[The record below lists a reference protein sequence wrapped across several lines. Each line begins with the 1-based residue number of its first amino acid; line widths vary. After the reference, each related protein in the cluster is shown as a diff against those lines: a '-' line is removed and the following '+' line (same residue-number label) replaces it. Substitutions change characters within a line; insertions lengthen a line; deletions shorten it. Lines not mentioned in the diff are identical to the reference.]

1 MLKRIGKM
9 DKNKKMII
17 GILTAAIVLVVAFI
31 VYITCFDSH
40 IEFSSRF
47 KNGITVEYGKK
58 FEAPKIKAYVRGR
71 LINRK
76 GKEIKCTIDSNV
88 DATKTGSYEI
98 KVTAQY
104 GKKTATQT
112 IKVEVRDKKAP
123 EIALNGD
130 AEMTVEADSEFSDP
144 GYTATDKYEGEIT
157 DNVYVTGD
165 EDTNRTRD

>member
-1 MLKRIGKM
+1 M

-40 IEFSSRF
+40 IEFSSKF

-98 KVTAQY
+98 KVTAQSV
-104 GKKTATQT
+104 KKLRHRQSRL
-112 IKVEVRDKKAP
+112 K
-123 EIALNGD
+123 
-130 AEMTVEADSEFSDP
+130 
-144 GYTATDKYEGEIT
+144 
-157 DNVYVTGD
+157 
-165 EDTNRTRD
+165 

>member
-58 FEAPKIKAYVRGR
+58 FEAPKIKAY
-71 LINRK
+71 
-76 GKEIKCTIDSNV
+76 
-88 DATKTGSYEI
+88 GSHRRQASI
-98 KVTAQY
+98 
-104 GKKTATQT
+104 
-112 IKVEVRDKKAP
+112 
-123 EIALNGD
+123 
-130 AEMTVEADSEFSDP
+130 SS
-144 GYTATDKYEGEIT
+144 
-157 DNVYVTGD
+157 
-165 EDTNRTRD
+165 

>member
-1 MLKRIGKM
+1 M
-9 DKNKKMII
+9 DKNKKMIV
-17 GILTAAIVLVVAFI
+17 GMLVAAIVLVVAFI
-31 VYITCFDSH
+31 VYIACFDSH
-40 IEFSSRF
+40 IEFSSKF

-58 FEAPKIKAYVRGR
+58 FEEPKIKAYVRGR
-71 LINRK
+71 LINRR

-123 EIALNGD
+123 EIARQQTTMMG
-130 AEMTVEADSEFSDP
+130 
-144 GYTATDKYEGEIT
+144 I
-157 DNVYVTGD
+157 
-165 EDTNRTRD
+165 